1 MEIVSARVL
10 DWGVASLPIPGQAG
24 SGDGHLV
31 HVAPWGALVAVVDG
45 VGHGSEA
52 ATATRIALEV
62 LERHAQDPLPSLL
75 GRCHERL
82 RRTRGVALSMSA
94 FRPTE
99 GAMTW
104 LGVGN
109 VTGVLVRATPRA
121 ASRVESLVPR
131 AGLVGDQQ
139 LHQITASATPVA
151 AGDTLIFATD
161 GIRSD
166 FADSQSLSHAPREI
180 AERVLARHGK
190 GTDDALVL
198 VARYLG
204 GSG

>member
-1 MEIVSARVL
+1 MSARLL

-52 ATATRIALEV
+52 ASATRIALEV

-109 VTGVLVRATPRA
+109 VTGVLVRAKRQA
-121 ASRVESLVPR
+121 APRVESLVSR
-131 AGLVGDQQ
+131 AGLVGDQLPQ
-139 LHQITASATPVA
+139 VSASATPVGP
-151 AGDTLIFATD
+151 GDTLIFATD

-166 FADSQSLSHAPREI
+166 FADSQSLSQAPREI

>member
-1 MEIVSARVL
+1 MSARLL

-52 ATATRIALEV
+52 ASATRIALEV

-109 VTGVLVRATPRA
+109 VTGVLVRANPRSA
-121 ASRVESLVPR
+121 PRVESLVSR
-131 AGLVGDQQ
+131 AGLVGDQLPQ
-139 LHQITASATPVA
+139 VSASATPVGP
-151 AGDTLIFATD
+151 GDTLIFATD

-166 FADSQSLSHAPREI
+166 FADSQSLAQAPREI
-180 AERVLARHGK
+180 AERVLAGHGK

-204 GSG
+204 GSA

>member
-1 MEIVSARVL
+1 VESVSARLL

-31 HVAPWGALVAVVDG
+31 HVGSWGALVAVVDG

-62 LERHAQDPLPSLL
+62 LDHHAQEPLASLL

-82 RRTRGVALSMSA
+82 KRTRGVALSMSA
-94 FRPTE
+94 FRPAE

-121 ASRVESLVPR
+121 APRVESLVSR
-131 AGLVGDQQ
+131 AGLVGDQLPQ
-139 LHQITASATPVA
+139 VSASATPVA
-151 AGDTLIFATD
+151 PGDTLIFATD

-166 FADSQSLSHAPREI
+166 FADSQALSQAPREI

>member
-1 MEIVSARVL
+1 MSARLL
-10 DWGVASLPIPGQAG
+10 DWGVASRPIPGQEG

-52 ATATRIALEV
+52 AAATRIALEV
-62 LERHAQDPLPSLL
+62 LEQHAQEPLPSLL
-75 GRCHERL
+75 QRCHKSL

-94 FRPTE
+94 FPASD

-109 VTGVLVRATPRA
+109 VTGVLLRATPQA
-121 ASRVESLVPR
+121 VPRVESLVLR
-131 AGLVGDQQ
+131 AGLVGDQLPQ
-139 LHQITASATPVA
+139 VSASATPVA
-151 AGDTLIFATD
+151 PGDTLIFATD

-166 FADSQSLSHAPREI
+166 FAESRSLSQPPREV
-180 AERVLARHGK
+180 AERVLARYAK
-190 GTDDALVL
+190 GTDDALVF

>member
-1 MEIVSARVL
+1 MITRLL

-31 HVAPWGALVAVVDG
+31 HVAPWGVLVAVVDG

-62 LERHAQDPLPSLL
+62 LEHNAQEPLPSLL

-94 FRPTE
+94 FRPAE
-99 GAMTW
+99 DAMTW

-109 VTGVLVRATPRA
+109 VTGVLVRAASA
-121 ASRVESLVPR
+121 AAPRVESLVSR
-131 AGLVGDQQ
+131 AGLVGDQLPQ
-139 LHQITASATPVA
+139 VSASTTPVA
-151 AGDTLIFATD
+151 PGDTLIFATD

-166 FADSQSLSHAPREI
+166 FADSQSLLSHAPREI